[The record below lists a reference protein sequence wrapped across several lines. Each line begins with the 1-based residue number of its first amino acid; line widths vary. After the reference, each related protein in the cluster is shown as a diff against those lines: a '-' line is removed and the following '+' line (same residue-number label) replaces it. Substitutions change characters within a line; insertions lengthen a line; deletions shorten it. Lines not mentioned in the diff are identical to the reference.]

1 MGQQV
6 PGSWIHTVTEEAIYS
21 RGQFCDVGLEV
32 SSESS
37 TRVFL
42 SRLFEDF
49 ADPIPCRVPLCSNV
63 LESLPPKADAV
74 SDKCAEIRVT
84 RYLRI

>member
-1 MGQQV
+1 M
-6 PGSWIHTVTEEAIYS
+6 VTEEAIYS

-42 SRLFEDF
+42 SGLFEDF
-49 ADPIPCRVPLCSNV
+49 ADPVPCSNV
-63 LESLPPKADAV
+63 FSPRGYVILFLLINTV
-74 SDKCAEIRVT
+74 SVSHPVVLDSW
-84 RYLRI
+84 

>member
-49 ADPIPCRVPLCSNV
+49 ADQSPV
-63 LESLPPKADAV
+63 ESL
-74 SDKCAEIRVT
+74 CAQMSWSHYHLKQTLSQTSVQRSELHGT
-84 RYLRI
+84 